1 VVFGV
6 LTTDSLEQVG
16 RGGGVGVPAP
26 PPPPPPRVCVRACMR
41 MDVGVPL
48 GYSVEGKGAFVIAID
63 TR

>member
-1 VVFGV
+1 MW
-6 LTTDSLEQVG
+6 E
-16 RGGGVGVPAP
+16 GGGGG
-26 PPPPPPRVCVRACMR
+26 RVCVRACMR